1 MRVSGMQIDAAPCGH
16 FAALRLVRSPAFA
29 VCAATLRR
37 RGKSAAPT
45 SAHFYGFEA
54 TSQFFKKKELDA
66 HLMKRI
72 DGILYVCFGDE
83 ENRPI
88 HRLDKDEHGSVR
100 LMWAYGRW
108 DDAENLS
115 YVPINQ
121 TLEIPNQEVK

>member
-1 MRVSGMQIDAAPCGH
+1 MQIDC
-16 FAALRLVRSPAFA
+16 
-29 VCAATLRR
+29 
-37 RGKSAAPT
+37 
-45 SAHFYGFEA
+45 YGFEA
-54 TSQFFKKKELDA
+54 TSQFFKRKELDA

-83 ENRPI
+83 EMRPI

>member
-1 MRVSGMQIDAAPCGH
+1 MQIDC
-16 FAALRLVRSPAFA
+16 
-29 VCAATLRR
+29 
-37 RGKSAAPT
+37 
-45 SAHFYGFEA
+45 YGFEA
-54 TSQFFKKKELDA
+54 TSQFFKRKELDA

-83 ENRPI
+83 EMRPI

-108 DDAENLS
+108 DDAENLA

>member
-1 MRVSGMQIDAAPCGH
+1 MQIDC
-16 FAALRLVRSPAFA
+16 
-29 VCAATLRR
+29 
-37 RGKSAAPT
+37 
-45 SAHFYGFEA
+45 YGFEA
-54 TSQFFKKKELDA
+54 TSQFFKRKELDA

-83 ENRPI
+83 EMRPI

-108 DDAENLS
+108 DDVEHLS